1 MLDNS
6 KHLLTFGNIFL
17 NISFSYGASDDNTN
31 LLRNSALALK
41 KAKDIGKNRYYIYN
55 KDKDSI
61 DHAKVESFIYSNKL
75 LHDALNQDMI
85 VPYFHGIMN
94 NKTNKITKFEAL
106 ARIIKD
112 GKIISPFVFL
122 EPARLSGLL
131 PEITKVMIDKSFKI
145 MSENDYNFSINIT
158 EEDLS
163 LEYLLDYL
171 DKKTLEHK
179 IKSSRVILEILEGIS
194 SHGKKNHI
202 KQLMA
207 LKEKGF
213 SIAIDDFGTEYSNF
227 ERVLDLEIDF
237 LKIDARYIKD
247 IDTNKK
253 SYEITKAIAFF
264 AKNAGIPCVAEFVHN
279 ENVQKIIE
287 ELGIDYSQGFLF
299 SEPAPLS

>member
-1 MLDNS
+1 M
-6 KHLLTFGNIFL
+6 
-17 NISFSYGASDDNTN
+17 
-31 LLRNSALALK
+31 
-41 KAKDIGKNRYYIYN
+41 
-55 KDKDSI
+55 
-61 DHAKVESFIYSNKL
+61 
-75 LHDALNQDMI
+75 
-85 VPYFHGIMN
+85 
-94 NKTNKITKFEAL
+94 
-106 ARIIKD
+106 
-112 GKIISPFVFL
+112 
-122 EPARLSGLL
+122 
-131 PEITKVMIDKSFKI
+131 
-145 MSENDYNFSINIT
+145 
-158 EEDLS
+158 S
-163 LEYLLDYL
+163 LEYILNYL

-237 LKIDARYIKD
+237 LKIDSRYIKD

-279 ENVQKIIE
+279 ENVQKIVK
-287 ELGIDYSQGFLF
+287 ELGIDYSQGYLF